1 LVIFNYY
8 TESFAWQ
15 AIRKRAAT
23 QKPWVFWGERP
34 GFLQLG
40 RPARW
45 FRRVALNRLHGGRA
59 PIWAVGR
66 FGIEGYQREF
76 GDHRTYQNV
85 PYYSN
90 LERFSHR
97 SRQTNSRRVILFS
110 GSLIERKGV
119 DLLASAFSKVADEC
133 RNLHLRFMGAGD
145 LAESLQ
151 SELIKHAGRVEWLG
165 FQPWDRLP
173 EHYAAADLFCMPSR
187 YDGWGL
193 ALVEALASGLPSIST
208 TMTGAALELVE
219 NGKNGW
225 LIPGEDE
232 QALVNALRE
241 ASRLSDPEL
250 QSMQEAARNS
260 VVNHTLSR
268 GADHFIHC
276 AKEAIKHWQIHPSG
290 NQSAH

>member
-1 LVIFNYY
+1 
-8 TESFAWQ
+8 
-15 AIRKRAAT
+15 
-23 QKPWVFWGERP
+23 
-34 GFLQLG
+34 
-40 RPARW
+40 
-45 FRRVALNRLHGGRA
+45 
-59 PIWAVGR
+59 
-66 FGIEGYQREF
+66 
-76 GDHRTYQNV
+76 
-85 PYYSN
+85 
-90 LERFSHR
+90 
-97 SRQTNSRRVILFS
+97 
-110 GSLIERKGV
+110 
-119 DLLASAFSKVADEC
+119 
-133 RNLHLRFMGAGD
+133 MGAGD